1 MGQKDPG
8 LARLCLNRRLPN

>member
-8 LARLCLNRRLPN
+8 LARLCLNRGLPN